1 MHAFVSTGMLS
12 VKNSYVLDKR
22 CLDQSEGEGERETER
37 VRARESAREGEV
49 ERETAS
55 QTK

>member
-1 MHAFVSTGMLS
+1 LHAFVSTGMLS